1 MMRAPILAVPL
12 TLFLATSAIA
22 CGPTDGRLAKSVT
35 AGAVLDATWDEAELD
50 QASREK
56 AKALRTQI
64 KQLVATGKDKEA
76 LDAEEQV
83 MNILGYKK
91 IWLRCGPGTF
101 AWMKVPKGST
111 NDAGF

>member
-12 TLFLATSAIA
+12 TLFLATSSIA